1 MWPISR
7 PSLPWPLTSASSCRA
22 LLPPPGVSQG
32 DVDERE
38 GDDLFR
44 RFEKED
50 GGRRR
55 GVIDYS
61 GFLQLLGFDAKAAAS
76 RSQKH
81 RDDGEEVD
89 ALVRRI
95 RTKLEVGGLSNP
107 YLRPSLIPI

>member
-1 MWPISR
+1 MPSSPISQ
-7 PSLPWPLTSASSCRA
+7 
-22 LLPPPGVSQG
+22 V
-32 DVDERE
+32 DVNERE

-44 RFEKED
+44 RFEKEE

-107 YLRPSLIPI
+107 YI